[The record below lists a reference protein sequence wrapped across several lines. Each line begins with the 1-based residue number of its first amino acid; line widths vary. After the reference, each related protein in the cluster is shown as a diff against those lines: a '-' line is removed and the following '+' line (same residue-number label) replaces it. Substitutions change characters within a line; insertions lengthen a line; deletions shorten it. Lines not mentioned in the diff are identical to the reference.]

1 MASRNVVSRI
11 PPAAMAAVRKEV
23 FGQMPQRNVR
33 TGYKFL
39 KKSHTGVFDE
49 RWYPESI
56 EKSAREVLPG
66 YTSELEQRRLEK
78 LEYLRRRGK
87 GPPKKGLGKRAQKA
101 AGKKR

>member
-11 PPAAMAAVRKEV
+11 PPSAMAAVRKEV

-56 EKSAREVLPG
+56 EKSAREVRVHGAVEWSGVEWSGVEWSGVEWSGALVLFC
-66 YTSELEQRRLEK
+66 SV
-78 LEYLRRRGK
+78 
-87 GPPKKGLGKRAQKA
+87 LGSLDTV
-101 AGKKR
+101 G